1 MNQLAQVALNF
12 ADEQERA
19 SEMHELFR
27 NVGFVLH
34 FALTSIRVLQW
45 SQFKEERQLF
55 LPPAKSVV
63 TTRP

>member
-27 NVGFVLH
+27 NVGFRHYAGYSLV
-34 FALTSIRVLQW
+34 FASH
-45 SQFKEERQLF
+45 
-55 LPPAKSVV
+55 
-63 TTRP
+63 